1 MFAKRKPINDTMEKA
16 IILTE
21 EEIRQRMPLIPGWIY
36 KGNKLSKEFKFADF
50 LDALDFINSISSF
63 CESIDHHPDIH
74 IFYNKILF
82 ELQRFDVGG
91 KVTDKDFMVA
101 EEIERLYQKKEA

>member
-1 MFAKRKPINDTMEKA
+1 MENA
-16 IILTE
+16 IILSDD
-21 EEIRQRMPLIPGWIY
+21 EIQKRLSSLPGWEHRN
-36 KGNKLSKEFKFADF
+36 NKISKEFKFDDF
-50 LDALDFINSISSF
+50 MDSLDFINSLASF

-74 IFYNKILF
+74 LFYNKILF

-101 EEIERLYQKKEA
+101 EEIERVYKQRAEA